1 MRNLGNVG
9 LHLHVDTGL
18 AALADRL
25 AARLADVPSNPLA
38 PELVVIPGE
47 GVRSW
52 LTHAISTRLGIC
64 SNIDFVYPAAF
75 VREVLGSESGLGR
88 WGVGPLTWVIQSLLA
103 DDGAPDALRAR
114 AIADLFD
121 RYGLYRTHMANAWTG
136 GGEVNGL
143 LEPLAAHQ
151 RWQPEL
157 WRRVNER
164 LGGSTDVERVREL
177 VDTIRIEGP
186 PSGVRIPDRISVFG
200 ITSIPQPHLEV
211 LAALAPHRDV
221 AIFSP
226 VISPDRWHH
235 VRARSTDRIL
245 HPLAREAV
253 GIDPACHRL
262 NRAWGR
268 SSDEGHLLLLDMV
281 REVAGEVHAPAGQA
295 TPSTT
300 LLGHL
305 RAGISNDQAPEG
317 GVERDGTVVWHRTFG
332 PARQVEVLR
341 DHLLHLFDTDGC
353 DPPLH
358 ARDIVILTPDVE
370 RFAPI
375 VESVFAGDPDNGLP
389 AIPVQVA
396 DRSLGAENPIA
407 TAALAVMALL
417 NGRFRVDDVIDL
429 VTLPAVADR
438 FGLDTDDVDRIAR
451 LLASANARWGLDA
464 DDQAE
469 AGVPVLGAYTLGD
482 ALDRAVAGALTGETG
497 PELALGQVAPA
508 DDVLF
513 DDVDAIG
520 SVMACLDAL
529 RVIHA
534 ELAEPLPASV
544 WVERFRVALHQI
556 IAVDDD
562 MTFLW
567 RSIDRVLDDVAESVG
582 SAGPEAGATE
592 IDPAEMV
599 ALLSAGLSSTAGR
612 PRFDTGRV
620 TLSSLTALRG
630 VPHRVVCLL
639 GMDLDSE
646 PSGFGSPDDL
656 VANNPCVGDRDARSE
671 YRSQILD
678 AVMAAGEALIMC
690 STGFDVRSRAEIAPS
705 VALSELID
713 TLGDLTGEPFS
724 AIDHPR
730 QAWSEPSFE
739 RHMIISAQPWS
750 HDAAAAAAAL
760 ARRHQRSTVSAVPVL
775 PPGEPE
781 TEIRLSDLAGALTS
795 PVKAFCEGR
804 LGVYLRERRDTSTE
818 SSIPLSLGGLDAYA
832 LRDRVLAAA
841 LNDVDPA
848 DWSEYLRLAGDIPP
862 GGYGTQALEDASAD
876 VAAIVDL
883 LRADSIVLPLD
894 RTTLPVSIPASD
906 SRGRIDGEV
915 PDVVGTV
922 IVDARASSYK
932 PGHLLDR
939 ILDLAALGMTYPETN
954 WSALI
959 YRRARSS
966 SDRSRVQVAL
976 RDSEAAAT
984 LIEIISQHRA
994 QALTTPVAFF
1004 PDLAEHLASGAV
1016 GEAAKKWTGRDE
1028 SPGEGSKPWNR
1039 LFYDHTFDE
1048 LMRAADLDTPVN
1060 DVWAPIMRCVVIDGA
1075 SGVAS

>member
-1 MRNLGNVG
+1 MRTIGHVG
-9 LHLHVDTGL
+9 LSLHVDTGL
-18 AALADRL
+18 EPLAERL
-25 AARLADVPSNPLA
+25 AARLADVPADPLA
-38 PELVVIPGE
+38 TELVVIPGE

-52 LTHAISTRLGIC
+52 LTHALARHLGIC

-75 VREVLGSESGLGR
+75 VREVLGSDSGLGR
-88 WGVGPLTWVIQSLLA
+88 WEVGPLTWVIHSLFS
-103 DDGAPDALRAR
+103 DDGTPDALRSR
-114 AIADLFD
+114 AVADLFD
-121 RYGLYRTHMANAWTG
+121 RYSLYRTHMANAWSG
-136 GGEVNGL
+136 GGDVNGM
-143 LEPLAAHQ
+143 LEPLPAHQ

-157 WRRVNER
+157 WRRIHER
-164 LGGSTDVERVREL
+164 LGGPTDVEQLRSL
-177 VDTIRIEGP
+177 VETIRADGP
-186 PSGVRIPDRISVFG
+186 SRGTCELTRVSVFG

-211 LAALAPHRDV
+211 LAALAHHVDV
-221 AIFSP
+221 AIYSP
-226 VISPDRWHH
+226 VISLDRWEH

-245 HPLAREAV
+245 HPLARDAV
-253 GIDPACHRL
+253 GIDPARHRL

-268 SSDEGHLLLLDMV
+268 SSDEGHLLLLDMM
-281 REVAGEVHAPAGQA
+281 REVGGEVHAPTAEVA
-295 TPSTT
+295 PTTT

-305 RAGISNDQAPEG
+305 RAGIGSDQPPVG
-317 GVERDGTVVWHRTFG
+317 GVERDRTVVWHRTFG

-341 DHLLHLFDTDGC
+341 DHLLHLLDTDGC
-353 DPPLH
+353 DPPLQ
-358 ARDIVILTPDVE
+358 ARDIAILTPDVE

-417 NGRFRVDDVIDL
+417 NGRFRVNDVVDL
-429 VTLPAVADR
+429 VALPAVADR

-451 LLASANARWGLDA
+451 ILATANARWGLDA
-464 DDQAE
+464 DDQAD
-469 AGVPVLGAYTLGD
+469 AGVPVLGTFTLGD
-482 ALDRAVAGALTGETG
+482 ALDRAIAGALTGASG
-497 PELALGQVAPA
+497 PELGLGGVAPA

-513 DDVDAIG
+513 DDVAALG
-520 SVMACLDAL
+520 SVMAFLDAL

-534 ELAEPLPASV
+534 ELAQSLPASL

-556 IAVDDD
+556 VIVDDD
-562 MTFLW
+562 KTFLW
-567 RSIDRVLDDVAESVG
+567 RSVDRVLDGVAESAALAG
-582 SAGPEAGATE
+582 SEAEATE

-599 ALLSAGLSSTAGR
+599 ALLSAGLSGSVGR

-630 VPHRVVCLL
+630 VPHRVICLL

-656 VANNPCVGDRDARSE
+656 VANTPCIGDRDARSE

-678 AVMAAGEALIMC
+678 AVMAAGEVLIMC

-713 TLGDLTGEPFS
+713 TLSDLTGEPFR

-739 RHMIISAQPWS
+739 RHTIISAQPWS
-750 HDAAAAAAAL
+750 HDAGAAEAAL
-760 ARRHQRSTVSAVPVL
+760 ARRHQRSTAPSVPVL
-775 PPGEPE
+775 APGAPE
-781 TEIRLSDLAGALTS
+781 TEIRLNDLASALTS

-804 LGVYLRERRDTSTE
+804 LGVYLRERRDTIAE
-818 SSIPLSLGGLDAYA
+818 PYIPLSLGGLDAYA

-848 DWSEYLRLAGDIPP
+848 DWGEYLRLAGDVPP
-862 GGYGTQALEDASAD
+862 GGYGTQALEDASAE

-883 LRADSIVLPLD
+883 LRADGNVLPLD
-894 RTTLPVSIPASD
+894 RTTLPISIPAAD
-906 SRGRIDGEV
+906 GRGRIDGEV
-915 PDVVGTV
+915 SDVVGTV

-932 PGHLLDR
+932 AGHLLDR
-939 ILDLAALGMTYPETN
+939 ILDLAALGLTYPDVA

-966 SDRSRVQVAL
+966 SDRPRVQVAL
-976 RDSEAAAT
+976 RDAEAAVT
-984 LIEIISQHRA
+984 LIEIITRHRA

-1004 PDLAEHLASGAV
+1004 PDLAEHLATGAV
-1016 GEAAKKWTGRDE
+1016 GEAAKKWTGRDDA
-1028 SPGEGSKPWNR
+1028 PGERSKPWNR

-1048 LMRAADLDTPVN
+1048 LMRATDLYAPVN

-1075 SGVAS
+1075 SGEAS